1 MSTNK
6 QMQLVLAQNS
16 PDFELESL
24 ENQASLFK
32 FKYLSKVLDPKHPNP
47 VNLDNYCTIIV
58 KYLIKG
64 CLRLT
69 SLDFTWLIRVIIKV
83 LINY

>member
-16 PDFELESL
+16 PDFELELL

-32 FKYLSKVLDPKHPNP
+32 FKYLSKVLDSKHPNP
-47 VNLDNYCTIIV
+47 VNLDNYYIIRV

-64 CLRLT
+64 YLYLT
-69 SLDFTWLIRVIIKV
+69 SLDFT
-83 LINY
+83 

>member
-16 PDFELESL
+16 LDFELKL
-24 ENQASLFK
+24 LKNQALLFK
-32 FKYLSKVLDPKHPNP
+32 FKYLSKILDPKHPNL
-47 VNLDNYCTIIV
+47 VNYYIVIV
-58 KYLIKG
+58 KYLIEG
-64 CLRLT
+64 YLHLT
-69 SLDFTWLIRVIIKV
+69 SLDFTWLIRVIIRV

>member
-6 QMQLVLAQNS
+6 QMQLVLAQNL

-24 ENQASLFK
+24 KNQALLFK
-32 FKYLSKVLDPKHPNP
+32 FKYLSKVLDSKHPNP
-47 VNLDNYCTIIV
+47 VNLDNYYTIIV

-64 CLRLT
+64 CLHLT
-69 SLDFTWLIRVIIKV
+69 SLNFT
-83 LINY
+83 